1 MVVPTLLYGIGST
14 SFTYTVVTVVLEKY
28 VQTFRKIAPDHALQ
42 IIMIDRSGGKPLEQ
56 LGGTDECYCN

>member
-14 SFTYTVVTVVLEKY
+14 SFTHTVVTVVLEKY

-42 IIMIDRSGGKPLEQ
+42 IIMIDRSSGKPLEQ
-56 LGGTDECYCN
+56 LDGTDECYCN